1 MSRKS
6 NRLRALFNEKLEKL
20 AKEDKEEQWQL
31 VMRLVNWG
39 NQPVLLK
46 DKKFWDMLEG
56 QIRLKAEKLGISP
69 KKVIKYLFSQKTA
82 KEWMSEFE

>member
-6 NRLRALFNEKLEKL
+6 NKLRTFFNKELEKL
-20 AKEDKEEQWQL
+20 AKEDKEEHWYL

-39 NQPVLLK
+39 NQPVLFK

-69 KKVIKYLFSQKTA
+69 KKVIKYFFDQKSA
-82 KEWMSEFE
+82 KEWMTRFE